1 MVSTGARTR
10 KNKSAAWGALTKITG
25 AEPCAVHSAVK
36 EDEGIGAT
44 NPVAVV
50 STQRKKRKPG
60 PAVSNVSSR
69 GGFS

>member
-1 MVSTGARTR
+1 MVSPGERTR
-10 KNKSAAWGALTKITG
+10 KNKSVAWGVLTKIR
-25 AEPCAVHSAVK
+25 ALSVK

-60 PAVSNVSSR
+60 PAVSNVTSR